1 MFSKKSPA
9 PCQIQFDTSLDNY
22 NQALI
27 FLTSEIQK
35 AYGFFLY
42 RAIFYLQENY
52 GLSNRDIIAAF
63 GFTRQNLSKLA
74 KKYRPYL
81 EKNSLQ

>member
-1 MFSKKSPA
+1 MFSTRFRSCPIELKESVP
-9 PCQIQFDTSLDNY
+9 NY

-27 FLTSEIQK
+27 YLSAEIQK

-42 RAIFYLQENY
+42 QSIYNLQRDH
-52 GLSNRDIIAAF
+52 GLTNQDIIKAF

-74 KKYRPYL
+74 KKYRHYFV
-81 EKNSLQ
+81 

>member
-1 MFSKKSPA
+1 MFSVRCRACP
-9 PCQIQFDTSLDNY
+9 IQLQEKVPNY

-27 FLTSEIQK
+27 YLSAEIQK

-42 RAIFYLQENY
+42 QSIYNLQKNH
-52 GLSNRDIIAAF
+52 GLSNQDIVRAF

-74 KKYRPYL
+74 KKYRHYFV
-81 EKNSLQ
+81 